1 MTVNLHLNEGEWI
14 NLGMIRVWF
23 SQTAET
29 LLKLVELRLEEY
41 GLSIEGD
48 IVAMVTDMLVFLKFF
63 FARLSAD

>member
-29 LLKLVELRLEEY
+29 LFKLVELRLEEF
-41 GLSIEGD
+41 GLSMEGS
-48 IVAMVTDMLVFLKFF
+48 IVVMVTDMLVFLNFF
-63 FARLSAD
+63 TRLSAD

>member
-1 MTVNLHLNEGEWI
+1 MTVNLQFNEREWI

-48 IVAMVTDMLVFLKFF
+48 IVAMVTDIC
-63 FARLSAD
+63 